1 MAKPVYLYQGTNA
14 ADLSVG
20 VLCGNRVYGALPTLT
35 ELGASELEPY
45 QNECSLFVLQARRIT
60 AHIVPVTLEEP
71 HTDEPEAEVIF
82 PIVSV
87 FLDSKHHPEVFAQQL
102 STNKPGLAVRVHEAV
117 LDNMSPSERMRAH
130 TSIESK
136 WLNGK
141 QI

>member
-20 VLCGNRVYGALPTLT
+20 VLCGNRVYGALPTLM

-102 STNKPGLAVRVHEAV
+102 STSKPGLAVRVHEAV
-117 LDNMSPSERMRAH
+117 LDSMSPLERMRAH